1 MTRWGVEGGVTGKMR
16 QRRLEQFGANQK
28 SRRLFD
34 IVVADMEI
42 LTDRLDAAGS
52 QEGKMRDAAP
62 SL

>member
-16 QRRLEQFGANQK
+16 QRRLEQFGAYQK
-28 SRRLFD
+28 ARQLFD
-34 IVVADMEI
+34 VVVADMEM

-52 QEGKMRDAAP
+52 QESKMRDAAP